1 MKTMVFDAGPIISL
15 VMNNLLWTLEP
26 LQNKFNGDFYIT
38 EAVKKELTDIPL
50 LSKKFKFEALQV
62 QQYISKGVIKIIPDY
77 KIETQTKKLLD
88 SANHSFVAHNHF
100 IQIVHHGEISV
111 LAASCFLN
119 ADATVMDERTSR
131 ELVERPN
138 VLADVLSKKLHT
150 PVKINKT
157 NLNMFKENLPAIKI
171 IRSFELVT
179 IAFESGLLDKYLEQ
193 DEEKAV
199 PHLKRTLLEGVL
211 WGIKLNGCA
220 VSRSEIDEIINME
233 EREKRI

>member
-15 VMNNLLWTLEP
+15 VMNNLLWILEP
-26 LQNKFNGDFYIT
+26 LQKKFGGYFYIT
-38 EAVKKELTDIPL
+38 EAVKKEITDIPL
-50 LSKKFKFEALQV
+50 QSKKFKFEALQV
-62 QQYISKGVIKIIPDY
+62 QQYLSNGVINVIPDY
-77 KIETQTKKLLD
+77 KIEAHTKRLIEA
-88 SANHSFVAHNHF
+88 ANHSFVAHNHF
-100 IQIVHHGEISV
+100 IQIVHNGEISV
-111 LAASCFLN
+111 LAASCFLE

-138 VLADVLSKKLHT
+138 ILADVLSKKLHT

-157 NLNMFKENLPAIKI
+157 NLNLFKENLSAIKI
-171 IRSFELVT
+171 IRSFELAT

-193 DEEKAV
+193 DEEKSV
-199 PHLKRTLLEGVL
+199 PHLRKTLLEGVL

-220 VSRSEIDEIINME
+220 VARSEIDEIISVE